1 MDQAHIQHYLLGLLA
16 IGNNIPALGAFLD
29 QTRGLPRRR
38 VWRVI
43 LNTSAV
49 CLIFLLLFMSCG
61 LAVLRVFGISISSFQ
76 IAGGL
81 LLGLLGL
88 EMMGRGPAAR
98 PRAEPDS
105 SPAAALEAQA
115 ASQRDRDGASEPADW
130 HQALTNAVVPIG
142 IPLTVGAGTFSA
154 VVLFANSAARS
165 QTTPSL
171 VVAIVLLVLI
181 NALVFRFASTVIHQ
195 LGPLGLMIFTR
206 IMGLFTLAIG
216 VEFVVRGLK
225 TIASDLG

>member
-1 MDQAHIQHYLLGLLA
+1 MDQAHVQHYLLGLLA

-29 QTRGLPRRR
+29 QTRGMPRRR

-49 CLIFLLLFMSCG
+49 CLIFLLLFMACG

-88 EMMGRGPAAR
+88 EMMGRGQGNTPAG
-98 PRAEPDS
+98 PG
-105 SPAAALEAQA
+105 PAPGSEAPPE
-115 ASQRDRDGASEPADW
+115 SEHGDW

-165 QTTPSL
+165 HTSASL
-171 VVAIVLLVLI
+171 LVAIVLLVLI
-181 NALVFRFASTVIHQ
+181 NALVFRFASTVIQ
-195 LGPLGLMIFTR
+195 RLGPLGLMIFTR

-225 TIASDLG
+225 TIFVDLGAS

>member
-1 MDQAHIQHYLLGLLA
+1 MDQAHVQHYLLGLLA

-29 QTRGLPRRR
+29 QTRGMSRRR

-49 CLIFLLLFMSCG
+49 CLIFLLLFMTCG

-88 EMMGRGPAAR
+88 EMMGRGRAAPPEPEREARNPALPDTQR
-98 PRAEPDS
+98 LHRLTAEP
-105 SPAAALEAQA
+105 EAH
-115 ASQRDRDGASEPADW
+115 DW

-165 QTTPSL
+165 HTSASL

-181 NALVFRFASTVIHQ
+181 NALVFRFASTVIHR

-216 VEFVVRGLK
+216 VEFVVRGVK
-225 TIASDLG
+225 TIVSDLGVS

>member
-1 MDQAHIQHYLLGLLA
+1 M
-16 IGNNIPALGAFLD
+16 
-29 QTRGLPRRR
+29 PRRR

-49 CLIFLLLFMSCG
+49 CLIFLLLFMTCG

-88 EMMGRGPAAR
+88 EMMGRGRAAAPAASER
-98 PRAEPDS
+98 
-105 SPAAALEAQA
+105 EA
-115 ASQRDRDGASEPADW
+115 GSETLSEGESGDW

-165 QTTPSL
+165 HTSSSL
-171 VVAIVLLVLI
+171 LVAIVMLVLI
-181 NALVFRFASTVIHQ
+181 NALVFRFASTVIHR
-195 LGPLGLMIFTR
+195 LGALGLMIFTR

-225 TIASDLG
+225 SILMDLGAS

>member
-1 MDQAHIQHYLLGLLA
+1 MDLAHIQHYLLGLLA

-29 QTRGLPRRR
+29 QTRGMPRRR
-38 VWRVI
+38 LWRVI

-49 CLIFLLLFMSCG
+49 CLVFLLLFMTCG

-98 PRAEPDS
+98 PGADLTFAGQAPDEP
-105 SPAAALEAQA
+105 ET
-115 ASQRDRDGASEPADW
+115 GEW

-165 QTTPSL
+165 QTSASL
-171 VVAIVLLVLI
+171 LVAIVLLVLI
-181 NALVFRFASTVIHQ
+181 NALVFRFASTVMQ
-195 LGPLGLMIFTR
+195 RLGPLGLMIFTR

-216 VEFVVRGLK
+216 VEFVVRGLR
-225 TIASDLG
+225 TIVADLGAS

>member
-1 MDQAHIQHYLLGLLA
+1 MDQPHIQHYLLGLLA

-29 QTRGLPRRR
+29 QTRGLSRRQ
-38 VWRVI
+38 VWRLI

-49 CLIFLLLFMSCG
+49 CLIFLLLFMTCG
-61 LAVLRVFGISISSFQ
+61 LTVLGIFGISISSFQ

-88 EMMGRGPAAR
+88 EMMGRGRTTAPAGSA
-98 PRAEPDS
+98 
-105 SPAAALEAQA
+105 PAPVHPSALEGEA
-115 ASQRDRDGASEPADW
+115 GDW

-165 QTTPSL
+165 HTSSSL
-171 VVAIVLLVLI
+171 LVAIVLLVLI
-181 NALVFRFASTVIHQ
+181 NALVFRFASTVIRR

-216 VEFVVRGLK
+216 VEFVVRGLRSVG
-225 TIASDLG
+225 TGL

>member
-1 MDQAHIQHYLLGLLA
+1 MDQAHVQHYLLGLLA

-29 QTRGLPRRR
+29 QTRGMPRRR

-49 CLIFLLLFMSCG
+49 CLIFLILFMTCG

-88 EMMGRGPAAR
+88 EMMGRGRGATP
-98 PRAEPDS
+98 PD
-105 SPAAALEAQA
+105 AKAAL
-115 ASQRDRDGASEPADW
+115 DGLEPAEAEGGDW

-165 QTTPSL
+165 HTSASL
-171 VVAIVLLVLI
+171 LLAIVMLVLI
-181 NALVFRFASTVIHQ
+181 NALVFRFASTVIHR

-225 TIASDLG
+225 TIVADLG

>member
-29 QTRGLPRRR
+29 QTRGLPKRR

-88 EMMGRGPAAR
+88 EMLGRSRSP
-98 PRAEPDS
+98 S
-105 SPAAALEAQA
+105 SPDTEP
-115 ASQRDRDGASEPADW
+115 SHEGASEHGAW

-165 QTTPSL
+165 HTSASL

-181 NALVFRFASTVIHQ
+181 NALVFRFASTVIHR

-216 VEFVVRGLK
+216 VEFVVRGVK
-225 TIASDLG
+225 TIVSDLGVS

>member
-1 MDQAHIQHYLLGLLA
+1 MDQVHVQHYLLGLLA

-29 QTRGLPRRR
+29 QTRGMPRRR

-43 LNTSAV
+43 FNTSAV

-88 EMMGRGPAAR
+88 EMMGRGR
-98 PRAEPDS
+98 
-105 SPAAALEAQA
+105 AAAPGPELELGSA
-115 ASQRDRDGASEPADW
+115 ATSEGDTGEW

-165 QTTPSL
+165 HTSASL
-171 VVAIVLLVLI
+171 FVAIVLLVLI
-181 NALVFRFASTVIHQ
+181 NALVFRFASTVIHR

-216 VEFVVRGLK
+216 VEFVVRGLR
-225 TIASDLG
+225 TIVSELGTS

>member
-1 MDQAHIQHYLLGLLA
+1 MNQAHIQHYLLGLLA

-29 QTRGLPRRR
+29 QTRGLPKRR
-38 VWRVI
+38 VWRLI

-88 EMMGRGPAAR
+88 EMMGRSRSP
-98 PRAEPDS
+98 S
-105 SPAAALEAQA
+105 SPETEP
-115 ASQRDRDGASEPADW
+115 SREGSNEHGAW

-165 QTTPSL
+165 RTTPSL
-171 VVAIVLLVLI
+171 VLAIVLLVLI
-181 NALVFRFASTVIHQ
+181 NALVFRFASTVIHR

-216 VEFVVRGLK
+216 VEFVVRGVK
-225 TIASDLG
+225 TIALDLGAS

>member
-1 MDQAHIQHYLLGLLA
+1 MDLAHIQHYLLGLLA

-29 QTRGLPRRR
+29 QTRGMRKRQL
-38 VWRVI
+38 WRVI

-49 CLIFLLLFMSCG
+49 CLVFLLLFMGGG

-98 PRAEPDS
+98 PGTELELGAPAPAEP
-105 SPAAALEAQA
+105 ET
-115 ASQRDRDGASEPADW
+115 GAW

-154 VVLFANSAARS
+154 VVLYANSAARS
-165 QTTPSL
+165 HTSASL
-171 VVAIVLLVLI
+171 LVAIVLLVLI
-181 NALVFRFASTVIHQ
+181 NALVFRFASTVIRR

-216 VEFVVRGLK
+216 VEFVVRGLR
-225 TIASDLG
+225 TVITELG